1 MEAVLE
7 GLLFVSGKDGLSLK
21 KISELLE
28 IDSDKALDLIYK
40 LDCNYNDES
49 RGLRIE
55 KLGDNYKLVTKK
67 EHSKYY
73 EKLMQDVTSEH
84 LSNQALET
92 LAIIA
97 YNQPITRGKIDEMRG
112 VDSSYQIRRL
122 LLKELIEEAGRSE
135 GPGRPMLYKTTD
147 SFLDYFGLSTLKD
160 LPEVILDETFE
171 EEKELFLKWKFFL
184 IK

>member
-7 GLLFVSGKDGLSLK
+7 GLLFISGKDGLSLK
-21 KISELLE
+21 QISELLE
-28 IDSDKALDLIYK
+28 IESDVALDLVYK
-40 LDCNYNDES
+40 LDNSYNNEA

-67 EHSKYY
+67 EHNKYY

-97 YNQPITRGKIDEMRG
+97 YNQPISRSQIDEMRG
-112 VDSSYQIRRL
+112 VDSSYQVRRL
-122 LLKELIEEAGRSE
+122 LLKELIEEAGRSDA
-135 GPGRPMLYKTTD
+135 PGRPMLYKTTN
-147 SFLDYFGLSTLKD
+147 SFLDYFGLSSIKD
-160 LPEVILDETFE
+160 LPEILLDETFD
-171 EEKELFLKWKFFL
+171 EEKELYESKFQE
-184 IK
+184 KC